1 MRRFVARA
9 KGGLIGNKPWTGRVL
24 SVHARAFNILREDG
38 LVVSVVAD
46 RASMSAMGVLSPE
59 VFEASPH
66 KDLVDVAAH
75 AEAEV
80 ISIDNKARIDCA
92 RCPTWEGTIDA
103 EPVRSMPRERVQ
115 AIRESLFVLGKS
127 GGLLGVLRDGPA
139 ENAFVARARD
149 SLAVGRPE
157 DLVGCGPGLTPAGD
171 DFLTGAMLASSG
183 DPGGVRAGIT
193 PVMSG
198 TTPAGRTLLWMA
210 LQGRFPAYLVDF
222 INSISSSVVSA
233 GAIDNAVRAAC
244 THGET
249 SGTDSLA
256 GFCWQMLS

>member
-9 KGGLIGNKPWTGRVL
+9 KGGLIGHAPWTGRVL

-38 LVVSVVAD
+38 LVVSIVAD
-46 RASMSAMGVLSPE
+46 CASMTGMGLLAPE
-59 VFEASPH
+59 VFEAPSH
-66 KDLVDVAAH
+66 AKLVDEAVH
-75 AEAEV
+75 AEDEV
-80 ISIDNKARIDCA
+80 ISIDNKTCIDCA
-92 RCPTWEGTIDA
+92 QCPTWEGTIDA
-103 EPVRSMPRERVQ
+103 EAVRSMPRERIR
-115 AIRESLFVLGKS
+115 AIRESLFVHGKS

-149 SLAVGRPE
+149 CLAVGRPE
-157 DLVGCGPGLTPAGD
+157 ELVGCGPGLTPAGD
-171 DFLTGAMLASSG
+171 DFLTGAILASSG
-183 DPGGVRAGIT
+183 DPGGFRAGIM

-210 LQGRFPAYLVDF
+210 LRGRFPAYLVDF
-222 INSISSSVVSA
+222 FNSISGAVVSA
-233 GAIDNAVRAAC
+233 GAIDSAVRAAC
-244 THGET
+244 AHGET